1 MGELNLKVLVKQV
14 VTDPLGLGLPAQ
26 PSTAVVVGKAVG
38 DESNW
43 TGVYGYSE
51 RSVAIFGE
59 SPVYAGF
66 FQGDVH
72 IHGQLDLEAGDVHIA
87 GNLTVVGNL
96 NVTGNLTVK
105 GHSLD
110 ELLKRITELE
120 SQIDVLTQQVF
131 PPPPPPGEKP
141 GHHHP
146 KMPNT

>member
-1 MGELNLKVLVKQV
+1 MGDLDLKVLVKQV

-59 SPVYAGF
+59 SPVFAGF

-72 IHGQLDLEAGDVHIA
+72 IHGQLDLEAGDAHIA

-96 NVTGNLTVK
+96 KVTGNLTVK
-105 GHSLD
+105 GHSFD
-110 ELLKRITELE
+110 ELLGRIAELE
-120 SQIDVLTQQVF
+120 SELEVIKHQVF
-131 PPPPPPGEKP
+131 PPPSPPTNGPGK
-141 GHHHP
+141 HHP